1 MSGSDTVKLAL
12 VIAGAVLALAAA
24 TGCSPSATTST
35 PAGNTAQSTGPDTS
49 SPGIYPFEPQQQESI
64 DPALVK
70 VTMCRIGKSSPGQLS
85 ALFQGEVTNTT
96 TLSGTLGVEVW
107 FSDEHA
113 TVEHMDNLVADN
125 VQPGQLAH
133 IYGVASDAADTFPGN
148 KVTCSVKSV
157 EVYT

>member
-24 TGCSPSATTST
+24 SGCNSSATTST

-70 VTMCRIGKSSPGQLS
+70 VTMCRIGKSSLGQLS

-96 TLSGTLGVEVW
+96 TLSGTVSVEVW
-107 FSDEHA
+107 FIDEHGS
-113 TVEHMDNLVADN
+113 VELIDYLVADN
-125 VQPGQLAH
+125 VQPGQAAH
-133 IYGVASDAADTFPGN
+133 IDGVVPGDVFPGN
-148 KVTCSVKSV
+148 KVTCSVRSV

>member
-1 MSGSDTVKLAL
+1 
-12 VIAGAVLALAAA
+12 
-24 TGCSPSATTST
+24 
-35 PAGNTAQSTGPDTS
+35 
-49 SPGIYPFEPQQQESI
+49 
-64 DPALVK
+64 
-70 VTMCRIGKSSPGQLS
+70 MCRIGKSSPGQLS

-96 TLSGTLGVEVW
+96 TLSGTLSVEVW

-125 VQPGQLAH
+125 VHPGQQAH